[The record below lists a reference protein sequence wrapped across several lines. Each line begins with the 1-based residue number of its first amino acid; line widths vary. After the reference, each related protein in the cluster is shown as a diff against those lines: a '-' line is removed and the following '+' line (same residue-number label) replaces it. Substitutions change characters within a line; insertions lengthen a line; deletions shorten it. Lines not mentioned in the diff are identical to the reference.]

1 MATTTRHRFFI
12 YFSHIGL
19 LSEWHLVCTY
29 SSFHM
34 VEIKRVRAHGVR
46 DSMLYSI
53 LFDVAMLA
61 DGSRRWGP
69 CCGV

>member
-1 MATTTRHRFFI
+1 MLDVTG
-12 YFSHIGL
+12 GL
-19 LSEWHLVCTY
+19 SSTVWVAH

-53 LFDVAMLA
+53 LFDVAILA
-61 DGSRRWGP
+61 DGSRRWGL